1 MFAFRHS
8 RTPCCVMTSPKE
20 VEIKLELTPT
30 SLSQLKRI
38 PFIRRLRAAPKQTT
52 EVSVYF
58 DTPKRKLHKKGLLL
72 RVRRI
77 GDRYIQ
83 TIKASA
89 NSHLFERGEWEAKLA
104 GAEPDL
110 DLAAGTALEPLAKRK
125 LRRQLKPLFET
136 RVRRTVYPLA
146 NNGRAI
152 ALTLDRGTIHTGTRS
167 APLCEIELELQRG
180 QLTDLFD
187 VARELTHALPTT
199 QLALE
204 SKSERGY
211 ELVDGEQAAPVK
223 AVQVDIA
230 AETSSRDALK
240 IIGRACL
247 RQIVRNKPALIKGD
261 PEGVHQMRVGLRRLR
276 TAMSL
281 FGGLLQ
287 DPQSAAIKSEL
298 KWLTGELAPARDLDV
313 LTKRVAI
320 AVKKQHARWQGVPSL
335 SRELAEKREAALT
348 RAQNAVTSA
357 RFRALTL
364 ETAAWL
370 EVGQWAAAQDG
381 FVEDR
386 GTVPIETSAAEQL
399 TRHRRKIRKKG
410 QALAELDGQ
419 SRHKLRIQVKKLRY
433 ATEFFATL
441 FAGKRA
447 SKQRQKFLSALA
459 ALQHALGD
467 LNDIAVHEHVIT
479 ALGAE
484 RRRMSPKRAFAA
496 GLLTGRESARLDTA
510 MAAATEAFA
519 ELKDAKPFW
528 R

>member
-8 RTPCCVMTSPKE
+8 RTPRRVMTSPKE
-20 VEIKLELTPT
+20 VEIKLQLPPT
-30 SLSQLKRI
+30 SLSQLKKI
-38 PFIRRLRAAPKQTT
+38 PFIHGLRAPAKRAT

-136 RVRRTVYPLA
+136 RVRRTVYPVT

-152 ALTLDRGTIHTGTRS
+152 ALMFDRGTIRTGTRS

-180 QLTDLFD
+180 QMTDLFEI
-187 VARELTHALPTT
+187 ARELTHALPA
-199 QLALE
+199 QLALQ

-211 ELVDGEQAAPVK
+211 ELVDGGQDAPVRT
-223 AVQVDIA
+223 VPVDLA
-230 AETSSRDALK
+230 ASTSTREALK

-247 RQIVRNKPALIKGD
+247 KQVLRNKAALIKGD
-261 PEGVHQMRVGLRRLR
+261 PEGIHQMRVGLRRLR

-281 FGGLLQ
+281 FADLLP

-298 KWLTGELAPARDLDV
+298 KWLGAELAPARDLDV
-313 LTKRVAI
+313 LTKRVAT
-320 AVKKQHARWQGVPSL
+320 AVKKQPARWQGVPSL
-335 SRELAEKREAALT
+335 SRELAEKRETAFT

-370 EVGQWAAAQDG
+370 EIGAWTNPQDDL
-381 FVEDR
+381 VRDR
-386 GTVPIETSAAEQL
+386 GAVPIETSAAEQL
-399 TRHRRKIRKKG
+399 TRYWRKIRKKG
-410 QALAELDGQ
+410 QALARLDGQ

-433 ATEFFATL
+433 ATEFFTTL

-447 SKQRQKFLSALA
+447 SKQRQKFLSALE

-479 ALGAE
+479 SLGAE
-484 RRRMSPKRAFAA
+484 RRRMSPRRAFAA
-496 GLLTGRESARLDTA
+496 GLLTGRENARLDTT
-510 MAAATEAFA
+510 MAAATKAFA
-519 ELKDAKPFW
+519 QLEDAKPFW

>member
-1 MFAFRHS
+1 
-8 RTPCCVMTSPKE
+8 MTSPKE
-20 VEIKLELTPT
+20 VEIKLELAPT
-30 SLSQLKRI
+30 SLSRLKKI
-38 PFIRRLRAAPKQTT
+38 PLIHRLRAAPKRAT

-83 TIKASA
+83 TIKASP
-89 NSHLFERGEWEAKLA
+89 NSHLFERDEWEAKLA

-110 DLAAGTALEPLAKRK
+110 DLAAGTALEPLAKGK

-136 RVRRTVYPLA
+136 RVHRTVYPVA

-152 ALTLDRGTIHTGTRS
+152 ALTLDRGTIRTGSRS

-180 QLTDLFD
+180 QMTDLFD
-187 VARELTHALPTT
+187 VARELTHALPA

-211 ELVDGEQAAPVK
+211 ELVDGEQGAPVK
-223 AVQVDIA
+223 TVRVDLA
-230 AETSSRDALK
+230 AGTSTREALK

-247 RQIVRNKPALIKGD
+247 KQIVRNKPALIKGE

-281 FGGLLQ
+281 FGDLLQ

-298 KWLTGELAPARDLDV
+298 KWLAGELAPARDLDV
-313 LTKRVAI
+313 LTKRVAT
-320 AVKKQHARWQGVPSL
+320 AAKKQQARWHGVPSL

-348 RAQNAVTSA
+348 RAQNAVASA

-370 EVGQWAAAQDG
+370 EVGRWTTSQDDLDQ
-381 FVEDR
+381 DR
-386 GTVPIETSAAEQL
+386 GAVPIEASAPEQL
-399 TRHRRKIRKKG
+399 IRHRRKIRKKG
-410 QALAELDGQ
+410 QRLAQLDGP

-447 SKQRQKFLSALA
+447 SKQRQKFLSALE

-467 LNDIAVHEHVIT
+467 LNDIAVHEDVIT

-484 RRRMSPKRAFAA
+484 RRRMSAKRAFAA
-496 GLLTGRESARLDTA
+496 GLLTGGENARLDTT
-510 MAAATEAFA
+510 MTAATKAFA
-519 ELKDAKPFW
+519 ELKDAKAFW